1 METTRTLTNDISIV
15 SSLEEI
21 ISTKEG
27 VALMVAPD
35 ADFQDEFKNV
45 YVEVDGKS
53 YFLFSIDTNSQTVFI
68 EQEPSMEVVNDVA
81 NALFGVSISFSYYE
95 NMIEAI
101 RVKVENYL
109 NREEKTSE
117 RSDGQ
122 WLKISSDKTE
132 LFVKVKSGKTSDHTK
147 VLRNKLVGA
156 VGSNGGCREL
166 KAMVSQRLKEQAN
179 LSYSADNPSRWD
191 AFLNIKSR
199 LDADKSFRVIPVK
212 PPTTAELSQEF
223 GFPVFGSI

>member
-1 METTRTLTNDISIV
+1 METRTLTNDISII
-15 SSLEEI
+15 SALEEV
-21 ISTKEG
+21 ISKKDG
-27 VALMVAPD
+27 VTLMVAPD

-45 YVEVDGKS
+45 YVEVGGKS
-53 YFLFSIDTNSQTVFI
+53 YFLFSIDTNCQTVFI
-68 EQEPSMEVVNDVA
+68 EQEPTLDVVNDVA
-81 NALFGVSISFSYYE
+81 NSLFTVCTSFNSYE

-101 RVKVENYL
+101 RVKVESYI

-117 RSDGQ
+117 KSDGQ
-122 WLKISSDKTE
+122 WLKISSDRTE
-132 LFVKVKSGKTSDHTK
+132 LFVKVKSGKTSEHTK

-156 VGSNGGCREL
+156 VGSNGGSAEL

-179 LSYSADNPSRWD
+179 LSYATDNSSRWD
-191 AFLNIKSR
+191 AFLNIKAR
-199 LDADKSFRVIPVK
+199 LDTDRSFRVIPVK